1 MTIQDTILFNT
12 NSLVQGE
19 TVFLFFPRLERKQR
33 TLLTLYTSGCLYIGR
48 PWIILTSLIVLF
60 GQWDL
65 TSLFLPLGPFYLMR
79 LF

>member
-1 MTIQDTILFNT
+1 M
-12 NSLVQGE
+12 
-19 TVFLFFPRLERKQR
+19 FFPRLERKQR